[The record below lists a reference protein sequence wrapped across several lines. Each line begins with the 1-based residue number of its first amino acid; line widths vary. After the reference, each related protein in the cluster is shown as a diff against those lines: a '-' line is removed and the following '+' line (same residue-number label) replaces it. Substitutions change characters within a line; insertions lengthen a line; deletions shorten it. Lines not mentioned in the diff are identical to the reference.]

1 MILAVSGLLL
11 SSSFV
16 MLFFLLKERGSKL
29 PVSVV
34 VWLFAAILA
43 LIVAIIFSLLAALLT
58 TPNAL
63 TTRLDFIDVQSR
75 ICFKEY
81 RRVKSS
87 ALFLLVAIG
96 LFTCALI
103 AFAGVLFA

>member
-16 MLFFLLKERGSKL
+16 MLFFLLKERGSK
-29 PVSVV
+29 PRVSVV
-34 VWLFAAILA
+34 GWLFAAIVA
-43 LIVAIIFSLLAALLT
+43 LIVAIVFSLLAALLT

-75 ICFKEY
+75 VCLREY

-96 LFTCALI
+96 LFTGAII
-103 AFAGVLFA
+103 AFAAVLFV